1 MLKRSAWG
9 RKSVV
14 QFHPP
19 RPPLISSKLPTTP
32 VSVAH
37 VNGREIYVKREDL
50 CAPEGAPPFSK
61 IRGLYAHLSSLKESG
76 IETVGYT
83 ETSISQAGWGVAWA
97 ANKLGIKTVIFNP
110 IYKDTHQELE
120 YHREQWKK
128 WGAELVD
135 LEAGMARVNFNI
147 SRKILR
153 KEYKKS
159 VLLPLGLPLRE
170 TIDATI
176 EEAKLL
182 TNVPWGAVVV
192 NIGSGTI
199 CSGLVN
205 VFGDTT
211 EVYGIM
217 GRTGHIGIKKMK
229 IISHSQVL
237 FFGATKFQVIDP
249 GYEYTDSVE
258 MDIPFPCNKYYD
270 AKAYK
275 WLTDN
280 IHKLKD
286 PILFWNIGSDTP
298 TNK

>member
-1 MLKRSAWG
+1 MLKPSAWG
-9 RKSVV
+9 RKTVV
-14 QFHPP
+14 QSHPP
-19 RPPLISSKLPTTP
+19 RPTSTKLLDTPLETY
-32 VSVAH
+32 SVRDR
-37 VNGREIYVKREDL
+37 VLFVKREDL

-61 IRGLYAHLSSLKESG
+61 IRGLYKHLSNLKCAG

-83 ETSISQAGWGVAWA
+83 ETSISMAGWGVAWA
-97 ANKLGIKTVIFNP
+97 AKQLGMKAVIFNP
-110 IYKDTHQELE
+110 VYKDTHEELE
-120 YHREQWKK
+120 YHRYQWEK

-135 LEAGMARVNFNI
+135 LDAGMARVNFNI
-147 SRKILR
+147 SRKIL
-153 KEYKKS
+153 KSEYKKS

-176 EEAKLL
+176 EEAEALKQ
-182 TNVPWGAVVV
+182 TSWGSVVV

-199 CSGLVN
+199 CSGLLN
-205 VFGDTT
+205 AFGDITPI
-211 EVYGIM
+211 YGIM
-217 GRTGHIGIKKMK
+217 GRTGNVGDKKMK

-237 FFGATKFQVIDP
+237 YFGAINFQVIDP

-258 MDIPFPCNKYYD
+258 VDSPFPCNKYYD

-275 WLTDN
+275 WLVEN
-280 IHKLKD
+280 IHLLRG